1 MDQCLVSATDLQE
14 KQKDSRRVRMP
25 DRLDISDSLGNDLRC
40 APGESM
46 DGQDGWAP
54 IRTTGETTA
63 GRLLSGLAS
72 GRGGCHRVSKN
83 GASQDDSVT
92 EVKRDAM
99 LRAEL

>member
-1 MDQCLVSATDLQE
+1 MGQCLVSATDLQE
-14 KQKDSRRVRMP
+14 KHKDSQRVRMP
-25 DRLDISDSLGNDLRC
+25 ERFDISDNLGGDLGC
-40 APGESM
+40 APGRAL
-46 DGQDGWAP
+46 DGRAP
-54 IRTTGETTA
+54 TRTPGETTA